1 MVARYGWSSSFLI
14 WGNTATSVF
23 CGSLS
28 SFLQDVSAQQLYAW
42 DESIAP
48 LQREVKEVLASYT
61 SASEYSAILEYE
73 LPMERRRPDV
83 ILLIGGAVLVL
94 ELKSKDQSTQ
104 ADVDQASAYAR
115 DLRAYHRDCADYP
128 VHPVLVLTKA
138 SGNLGPDTGVD
149 VVGLD
154 YVDDF
159 VSHLEDTAPGKPVD
173 VHRFLEA
180 DAYRPLPSLVE
191 AARELFEHGD
201 LRRIKRAEGATEP
214 TLGAITEIVEDAAR
228 TSSRHLVLVTGLP
241 GTGKT
246 LVGLQLVHSRRLGEL
261 AVARAQGPTTV
272 SAVFLSGNGPL
283 IQVLQYELQEG
294 TGGGKTFVRAV
305 KPYVERYANRP
316 QLVPMEHVLVFD
328 EAQRAFDAAQ
338 VAETHDGNGD
348 GKSEPDHFIEFAGR
362 VPAWCVVVG
371 LIGSGQEIHIGEEA
385 GTVQWRQAIDAVSNK
400 SDWTVHVPPSLAAD
414 FDGLQQVQVDPLLE
428 LKVELRFHLAQE
440 VHQFVDTM
448 LDGNAELARD
458 IASRLEIAGHHLRIT
473 CELDRAKDYLR
484 ERYTEDPDARFGL
497 IASSRDR
504 DLIRFGVPNDWN
516 ATKRLKYGPWFGA
529 GDDDPTGRS
538 CRELRDC
545 VTEFGCQGLEL
556 DATLL
561 AWGTDLVREN
571 GEWSNRRAKTYQ
583 HSGRIRDARRLR
595 LNAYRVLL
603 TRGRDGTVVFAPP
616 IKALDET
623 FDFLVASGFKK
634 LV

>member
-1 MVARYGWSSSFLI
+1 
-14 WGNTATSVF
+14 
-23 CGSLS
+23 
-28 SFLQDVSAQQLYAW
+28 
-42 DESIAP
+42 
-48 LQREVKEVLASYT
+48 
-61 SASEYSAILEYE
+61 
-73 LPMERRRPDV
+73 MEHRRPDV

-94 ELKSKDQSTQ
+94 ELKSKDRSNQ

-173 VHRFLEA
+173 VRQFLEA

-214 TLGAITEIVEDAAR
+214 TLGAITEIIEDAAR

-246 LVGLQLVHSRRLGEL
+246 LVGLQLVHSRRLSEL
-261 AVARAQGPTTV
+261 AVARAQGQTTV

-305 KPYVERYANRP
+305 KPYIERYANRP

-338 VAETHDGNGD
+338 VAETHSGKGD
-348 GKSEPDHFIEFAGR
+348 GESEPDHFIEFAGR
-362 VPAWCVVVG
+362 APAWCVVVG

-385 GTVQWRQAIDAVSNK
+385 GTVQWRQAVDAVSNE
-400 SDWTVHVPPSLAAD
+400 SDWAVHVPPALAAD
-414 FDGLQQVQVDPLLE
+414 FDGLKRLQVDPLLE

-440 VHQFVDTM
+440 VHEFVDT
-448 LDGNAELARD
+448 LLEGSAGVARD

-473 CELDRAKDYLR
+473 RELDRAKDYLR
-484 ERYTEDPDARFGL
+484 ERYAEDPDARFGL
-497 IASSRDR
+497 IASSRDK

-571 GEWSNRRAKTYQ
+571 GAWSNRRARTYQ
-583 HSGRIRDARRLR
+583 HSGRIRDARQLR

-603 TRGRDGTVVFAPP
+603 TRGRDGTVGFVPP
-616 IKALDET
+616 MKVLDET
-623 FDFLVASGFKK
+623 FEFLIGSGFKE
-634 LV
+634 LG